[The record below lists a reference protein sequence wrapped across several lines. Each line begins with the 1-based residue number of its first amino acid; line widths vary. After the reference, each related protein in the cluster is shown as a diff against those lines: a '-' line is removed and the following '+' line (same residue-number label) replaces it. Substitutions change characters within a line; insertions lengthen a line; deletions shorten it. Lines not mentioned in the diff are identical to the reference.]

1 MQGRTTVYA
10 RRMLVDL
17 DDQRLGLARRC
28 AAVVVIGAEGEI
40 PVTVHGRDGH
50 QKCIGMNV
58 IREEADRL
66 AERIWDVVHDL
77 TTAIFFSLLDEVTL
91 GLLYE
96 HAMALYPAHQL
107 IAQERAL
114 HVLLS
119 VHVVELHVVDFPSL
133 RARRER
139 FH

>member
-10 RRMLVDL
+10 RHMLIDF
-17 DDQRLGLARRC
+17 DDQPLGLARRR
-28 AAVVVIGAEGEI
+28 AGVVVIGSKGEI
-40 PVTVHGRDGH
+40 PVSVNGRDGN

-58 IREEADRL
+58 VREEADRL

-77 TTAIFFSLLDEVTL
+77 TIAIFLSLLDEVTL

-96 HAMALYPAHQL
+96 HAMGLYPTHQL
-107 IAQERAL
+107 IAQERAP
-114 HVLLS
+114 HVLFG
-119 VHVVELHVVDFPSL
+119 VHVVELHVVYFPSL